1 MRVCIIGP
9 SHIAALRAAEQN
21 GLASLGRHDVTY
33 MGHEVK
39 VFRHLALRDGRLFF
53 DCPDTRM
60 LAEDLKSEVDLAD
73 FDALFV
79 HGVGP
84 RLSRLQ
90 ERLAKNGVD
99 LAAMSSAMQAKALER
114 AFGGEIFQVLRDV
127 RARFDGPILVSSKPE
142 HAEPSDA
149 EVEAIDTLEL
159 EPLTG
164 IIGAT
169 LHSLGFHYLPQP
181 AETIVKGRFTKA
193 EYAEGSWKT
202 LGENRPGKKVDI
214 WHMNEK
220 YGAAILNRAAE
231 SLDAI

>member
-1 MRVCIIGP
+1 MSEHIRNFCIIA
-9 SHIAALRAAEQN
+9 HIDH
-21 GLASLGRHDVTY
+21 G
-33 MGHEVK
+33 
-39 VFRHLALRDGRLFF
+39 
-53 DCPDTRM
+53 
-60 LAEDLKSEVDLAD
+60 KSTLAD
-73 FDALFV
+73 
-79 HGVGP
+79 
-84 RLSRLQ
+84 RLI
-90 ERLAKNGVD
+90 EAT
-99 LAAMSSAMQAKALER
+99 
-114 AFGGEIFQVLRDV
+114 GGLSKREMEDQVL
-127 RARFDGPILVSSKPE
+127 
-142 HAEPSDA
+142 
-149 EVEAIDTLEL
+149 DTLEL

>member
-9 SHIAALRAAEQN
+9 SHIAALRSAERN

-39 VFRHLALRDGRLFF
+39 VFRHLAFRDGRLFF

-60 LAEDLKSEVDLAD
+60 LAEDLKAEADLAD
-73 FDALFV
+73 FDALFF
-79 HGVGP
+79 HGIGP

-99 LAAMSSAMQAKALER
+99 LAAMSSAMRAKALER
-114 AFGGEIFQVLRDV
+114 AFGGEMFQVLRAV
-127 RARFDGPILVSSKPE
+127 RDRFDGPILVSSKPE
-142 HAEPSDA
+142 HAAPADTEVDA
-149 EVEAIDTLEL
+149 LDALDL
-159 EPLTG
+159 EPLAG
-164 IIGAT
+164 IIGTT
-169 LHSLGFHYLPQP
+169 LHGMGFHYLPQP
-181 AETIVKGRFTKA
+181 AETIVKGRFTRP

-202 LGENRPGKKVDI
+202 LGESRPGKKVDI

-220 YGAAILNRAAE
+220 YGAVILGKAAE
-231 SLDAI
+231 LVDAA